1 MSRYFLIILIFAALT
16 GCSQTSQKEIPM
28 EFRKL
33 TPEEERVIV
42 HKGTERPFSGKY
54 EEFWE
59 EGTYTCKRCGA
70 ELYRSSDKFDAQ
82 CGWPSFDDEIE
93 GAVKRVPDADGMRT
107 EILCSRCDAHLG
119 HVFLGEGF
127 TPKNTRHCVNSIS
140 MEFVPAGSEKKTDT
154 AYFAGGCFWGVE
166 YYLQKMKG
174 VHTVVS
180 GYMGGTKDN
189 PTYEEVCSGK
199 TGHYE
204 VVEVVFDPAKSSF
217 EEVAKMFFEIHD
229 PTQWNHQG
237 PDYGEQ
243 YRSAIFYR
251 DEGQKEIT
259 EKLIELLKDKGYK
272 VVTEV
277 RPASTFWKAEN
288 YHQDYYEHKGST
300 PYCHGYTKRF

>member
-1 MSRYFLIILIFAALT
+1 
-16 GCSQTSQKEIPM
+16 M

-33 TPEEERVIV
+33 TSEEERVIV

-70 ELYRSSDKFDAQ
+70 ELYRSSNKFDAQ

-93 GAVKRVPDADGMRT
+93 GAVKRIPDADGMRT

-127 TPKNTRHCVNSIS
+127 TQKNTRHCVNSIS
-140 MEFVPAGSEKKTDT
+140 MEFVPTGSEKKTDT

-174 VHTVVS
+174 VHTVIS

-204 VVEVVFDPAKSSF
+204 VVEVVFDPAKSSY

-251 DEGQKEIT
+251 DEEQKQTT
-259 EKLIELLKDKGYK
+259 EKLIGLLKDKGYK

-288 YHQDYYEHKGST
+288 YHQDYYEHKGTT